1 MNRQKS
7 LSDMLSWQHE
17 PAKQQI
23 MMSILT
29 VMPLTVP
36 SSSLIVKT
44 SSRAWVGCS
53 PTPSPALITGLR
65 QWREAL
71 WEEERRRRGGTLAS
85 KLRQLCFIVVAEDS
99 PPRLQAAGV
108 AAPERRRSS
117 SWSGRSRPES
127 LPSAWTRWIRRSGP
141 RSRPDAA
148 WRQQRS
154 WRCECWLRRTS
165 TPSLYPGR
173 CISGLSWEYN
183 ISTAV
188 NKRFS
193 RGAAR
198 PSGFPGFALSGPSDV
213 ECGPHWKGVRSE
225 TKDEK
230 NKHISDLKT
239 PKYCTCAVIKPSSD
253 KLINS
258 NCCTD
263 PQGSEHDKWTSVIL

>member
-1 MNRQKS
+1 MTTWTSQTADHDVDPHRHAVNRPQL
-7 LSDMLSWQHE
+7 LSDRE
-17 PAKQQI
+17 DVQQGLGR
-23 MMSILT
+23 MFSHAVSSVDHWLT
-29 VMPLTVP
+29 TMTR
-36 SSSLIVKT
+36 S
-44 SSRAWVGCS
+44 
-53 PTPSPALITGLR
+53 ALGGG
-65 QWREAL
+65 E
-71 WEEERRRRGGTLAS
+71 EEERRRRGGTLAS

-253 KLINS
+253 QLINS